1 VNERR
6 DRAGQSD
13 GWRPSGRQVVAGIG
27 ILIVLIFAIANLEDA
42 TVDFVFANVTLPL
55 FFVIVGSALLGAIA
69 GWMFSRHVQRND

>member
-1 VNERR
+1 VNQRR

-42 TVDFVFANVTLPL
+42 SIDFVVGDVTLPL

-69 GWMFSRHVQRND
+69 GWLFSRHLQRND

>member
-13 GWRPSGRQVVAGIG
+13 GWRPSGRQVIAGIG

-42 TVDFVFANVTLPL
+42 KVDFVFTDVTLPL
-55 FFVIVGSALLGAIA
+55 FFVIVGAALLGAIA
-69 GWMFSRHVQRND
+69 GWLFSRHLHRND